1 MVTQRTREQIEA
13 FAAVEGRSFQQTGQ
27 PPIVGSPNM
36 LNFVCSN
43 WHQSRY
49 FDVDFSPAIVK
60 HGLPEGKRVSLV
72 GKPAL
77 VVSGL
82 PEIQMPVASIT
93 YIMGKDA
100 KGDWWMVWQLQ

>member
-1 MVTQRTREQIEA
+1 
-13 FAAVEGRSFQQTGQ
+13 
-27 PPIVGSPNM
+27 M

-77 VVSGL
+77 VVPGL